1 MQTDRDKGRNTKEQR
16 QRERRGTGRGG
27 KHLLTPTLH
36 KQNKNNVQAA
46 SPRPHKRAH
55 GLLFLLFLPLAYS
68 LSLSL
73 FAFDQQRDHQ
83 PVDSR
88 QKPTIPPENGRKKV
102 GKKTDKPRPMHTR
115 KCIVSK
121 WCNAQLVNGRFL
133 SLASTPCVCVCV
145 CVCGGWGFYQG
156 ISRVFY
162 FHFGNKA
169 VSQTDR

>member
-1 MQTDRDKGRNTKEQR
+1 MKEHSNRQR
-16 QRERRGTGRGG
+16 QRQGYKEAETGGEKRDREESKNTLAHTSPPLSKRKTMYKPRRPARTNGRM
-27 KHLLTPTLH
+27 
-36 KQNKNNVQAA
+36 A
-46 SPRPHKRAH
+46 SSSS
-55 GLLFLLFLPLAYS
+55 LPPSRSL

-73 FAFDQQRDHQ
+73 FAFGQQCDHQ

-133 SLASTPCVCVCV
+133 SLASTLCVCVLLLFDV
-145 CVCGGWGFYQG
+145 V
-156 ISRVFY
+156 
-162 FHFGNKA
+162 H
-169 VSQTDR
+169 